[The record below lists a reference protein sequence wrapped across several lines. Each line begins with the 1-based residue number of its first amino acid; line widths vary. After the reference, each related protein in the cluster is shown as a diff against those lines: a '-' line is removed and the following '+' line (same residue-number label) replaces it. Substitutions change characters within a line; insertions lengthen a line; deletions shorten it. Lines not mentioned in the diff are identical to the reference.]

1 MFNTICRYCLLFFI
15 YAFIGWCM
23 EVMVTLYKD
32 HKFVNRGFLIGPI
45 CPIYGY
51 GCLLITILLYR
62 YTDDI
67 IVLFTMAI
75 VICSILEYFTSYFM
89 EKIFHARWWDY
100 STKKFNLNGRI
111 CMETMIPFG
120 ILGCVVMYAVNPL
133 LNILL
138 SQIPVTAINTITLI
152 FIFIYIVDNVIS
164 FEVIKK
170 MKNVA
175 FSVNKDNT
183 EEITRKVKAVLM
195 SKDIFTKRLI
205 KAFPNLEIFA
215 KRTKEKIAQT
225 KKEIKIRE
233 REIRKVQREIKKK
246 QKALHKMKK

>member
-138 SQIPVTAINTITLI
+138 SQIPVT
-152 FIFIYIVDNVIS
+152 
-164 FEVIKK
+164 VIKK

-205 KAFPNLEIFA
+205 KTFPNLEIFA
-215 KRTKEKIAQT
+215 KRN
-225 KKEIKIRE
+225 
-233 REIRKVQREIKKK
+233 
-246 QKALHKMKK
+246 